1 MMFDTMTL
9 TKSAAGLFGAW
20 LLLLLG
26 NWLGMEVFAVE
37 GHGQQ
42 AYVIEVEETEVA
54 EAEPEVDFSVVMAS
68 ADAGA
73 GAKVFR
79 KCSGCHAIPAGEVKQ
94 GPWLGGVVGRDIASV
109 DYGFSGA
116 LTGIEGDWTHDAL
129 NAFLAK
135 PTNFAPG
142 TAMKGFKG
150 LAKVED
156 RADVIA
162 YLETLSE

>member
-1 MMFDTMTL
+1 MFDTMTV
-9 TKSAAGLFGAW
+9 TKAAAGIFGAW

-26 NWLGMEVFAVE
+26 NWLGMEVYHVG

-42 AYVIEVEETEVA
+42 AYVIDTGVEEVSD
-54 EAEPEVDFSVVMAS
+54 EPEVDFAEVMAS

-73 GAKVFR
+73 GAKVFK
-79 KCSGCHAIPAGEVKQ
+79 KCSGCHAIPAGEIKQ

-116 LTGIEGDWTHDAL
+116 LTGIEGDWTYDAL
-129 NAFLAK
+129 NAFLLK
-135 PTNFAPG
+135 PTGYAPG

-150 LAKVED
+150 LSKIED

>member
-1 MMFDTMTL
+1 MFDTMTV
-9 TKSAAGLFGAW
+9 TKAAAGIFGAW

-26 NWLGMEVFAVE
+26 NWLGMEVYHVG
-37 GHGQQ
+37 GHGEQ
-42 AYVIEVEETEVA
+42 AYVIDTGVEEVA
-54 EAEPEVDFSVVMAS
+54 DDEPEIDFAELMLA
-68 ADAGA
+68 ADVSS
-73 GAKVFR
+73 GAKVFK

-109 DYGFSGA
+109 DYNFSGA
-116 LTGIEGDWTHDAL
+116 LADIEGDWTHDAL

-135 PTNFAPG
+135 PTAYAPG
-142 TAMKGFKG
+142 TAMKSFKG
-150 LAKVED
+150 LSKPED